1 MTSLVTSEGVSIEAD
16 AQILTESHP
25 LARAGAHVIV
35 VQVDFSQHPRP
46 VTTLRQSEPVTTT
59 RPNYVRRAGLFPQD
73 VLKRTRNDTGRS
85 TDPQLVS
92 TSSALPQ

>member
-35 VQVDFSQHPRP
+35 VQVDFSQHP
-46 VTTLRQSEPVTTT
+46 QACDNASSE
-59 RPNYVRRAGLFPQD
+59 
-73 VLKRTRNDTGRS
+73 
-85 TDPQLVS
+85 
-92 TSSALPQ
+92 